1 MYYIPKIIKKLS
13 LYSKKNCL
21 LDKTARVCGNVELL
35 NSSIGKYSYVGYRT
49 QIINC
54 HIGSFCSIASDC
66 KIGQYS
72 HPIHWVST
80 SPVFNSNRNILK
92 KNFAYNHYDDG
103 KEIHIGNDVWIGNNV
118 IIKSGISIAD
128 GAIIGMGSV
137 VTKNVGPYEIWAG
150 NPAKLI
156 KKRFTDEDVMMLK
169 KIEWWKWSE
178 DKIKKYGKYF
188 NDIKLLKE
196 KLGKEIT

>member
-1 MYYIPKIIKKLS
+1 MP
-13 LYSKKNCL
+13 
-21 LDKTARVCGNVELL
+21 G
-35 NSSIGKYSYVGYRT
+35 
-49 QIINC
+49 
-54 HIGSFCSIASDC
+54 
-66 KIGQYS
+66 
-72 HPIHWVST
+72 
-80 SPVFNSNRNILK
+80 
-92 KNFAYNHYDDG
+92 
-103 KEIHIGNDVWIGNNV
+103 
-118 IIKSGISIAD
+118 
-128 GAIIGMGSV
+128 GMGSV